1 MGHSGILWVIV
12 DLSESGLFRGA
23 SHLSLDTKGR
33 MTVPARYKDS
43 LLESCDGNLIMTVD
57 VMDKC
62 LMLYPLPVWLGVEAD
77 LSKLPSTNKSARRIK
92 RLLIGYATD
101 VTMDKNGRLLLPPAL
116 REFAELDKQ
125 IVLIG
130 QGSKFE
136 IWDEAHW
143 KECTQQWLQE
153 EGEKDDL
160 IGDLES
166 LSF

>member
-1 MGHSGILWVIV
+1 
-12 DLSESGLFRGA
+12 
-23 SHLSLDTKGR
+23 
-33 MTVPARYKDS
+33 
-43 LLESCDGNLIMTVD
+43 MTVD

-62 LMLYPLPVWLGVEAD
+62 LMLYPMPTWLEVEAEV
-77 LSKLPSTNKSARRIK
+77 SRLPSTNKSARRIK
-92 RLLIGYATD
+92 RLLVGYATD
-101 VTMDKNGRLLLPPAL
+101 VNMDKNGRLLVPPAL
-116 REFAELDKQ
+116 REFAGIDKQ

-136 IWDEAHW
+136 IWDEQHW
-143 KECTQQWLQE
+143 KQCTQLWLEE